1 MNGLNLESLVILRSE
16 SLSYI
21 SQLYLLDFMV
31 EKYIPEL
38 NFGSSAYKYWSIK
51 HVLSLMGCCDAQM
64 KNIHEAYCKM

>member
-38 NFGSSAYKYWSIK
+38 NFGSSAYKY
-51 HVLSLMGCCDAQM
+51 
-64 KNIHEAYCKM
+64 